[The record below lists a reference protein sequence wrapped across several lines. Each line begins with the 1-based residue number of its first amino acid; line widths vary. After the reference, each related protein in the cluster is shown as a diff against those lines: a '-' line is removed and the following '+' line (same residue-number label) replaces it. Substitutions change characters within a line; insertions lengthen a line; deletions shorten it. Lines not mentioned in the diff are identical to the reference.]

1 MNKKS
6 YISLSFILLS
16 LFIFSGK
23 IVFAQV
29 DSSSF
34 AHIVPIAGD
43 VQNGDIICT
52 YSTGIEACNREYD
65 PALLG
70 VYTQTPGVVINDS
83 DIENGKAIS
92 SDGIAQVRVTGPISQ
107 GDLVTTSETPGVG
120 KKASANGY
128 VLGVALDTLDGSD
141 VQRIQVLINIHP
153 ATTIAG
159 ARGNLI
165 QFIRKGISVPVF
177 QPLESLRYLL
187 AVVIIVVSFT
197 LGLVYFGR
205 ASRTG
210 IEAIGRNPLAKR
222 VIQLTIMLNIV
233 LTLVIVLVGL
243 AIAYMILIL

>member
-1 MNKKS
+1 M
-6 YISLSFILLS
+6 
-16 LFIFSGK
+16 
-23 IVFAQV
+23 
-29 DSSSF
+29 DR
-34 AHIVPIAGD
+34 
-43 VQNGDIICT
+43 
-52 YSTGIEACNREYD
+52 IE
-65 PALLG
+65 
-70 VYTQTPGVVINDS
+70 S
-83 DIENGKAIS
+83 
-92 SDGIAQVRVTGPISQ
+92 
-107 GDLVTTSETPGVG
+107 
-120 KKASANGY
+120 
-128 VLGVALDTLDGSD
+128 SD

-187 AVVIIVVSFT
+187 AVLIVIISFT
-197 LGLVYFGR
+197 MGLIYFGR

-233 LTLVIVLVGL
+233 LTLVIILVGL